1 MAGERFVINTITD
14 ILRKWGSPQEAA
26 RKLTRIADEAP
37 NTLKQFQPPVVAE
50 QLDRAGR
57 GYDDIA
63 IMNPSDFKTLAQD
76 QNSYDLDLY
85 DKAKGGDLLRILQ
98 GKPSR
103 ATADIDAGP
112 DMRSSDTNAP
122 YFQEGRYRATTNPG
136 FDSNLELSFDSPPM
150 PNPILRVDSH
160 EGRNRSRTM
169 SDRGDLETLVSL
181 GTRSGYPKEAAHIKE
196 LLSNPQTEIY
206 SQPDITGQNSV
217 KVGPLS
223 QLFRILGLG
232 GISSLPML
240 ED

>member
-37 NTLKQFQPPVVAE
+37 NTLTQFQPPVVAE

-85 DKAKGGDLLRILQ
+85 EKAKGGDLLRILQ
-98 GKPSR
+98 RKPSR

-112 DMRSSDTNAP
+112 DMRSSDTNVP
-122 YFQEGRYRATTNPG
+122 YFQEGRYRAPTNPG
-136 FDSNLELSFDSPPM
+136 FDSNLELSFDSPPT

-181 GTRSGYPKEAAHIKE
+181 GTRSGYPKEAAQIKE

>member
-37 NTLKQFQPPVVAE
+37 NTLTQFQPPVVAE

-103 ATADIDAGP
+103 ATADINAGP

-136 FDSNLELSFDSPPM
+136 FDSNLELSFDSPPT

-196 LLSNPQTEIY
+196 LLRNPQTEIY
-206 SQPDITGQNSV
+206 SQPDTTGQNSMR
-217 KVGPLS
+217 VGPLS
-223 QLFRILGLG
+223 QLFRLLGLG

>member
-37 NTLKQFQPPVVAE
+37 NTLTQFQPPVVAE

-57 GYDDIA
+57 GYDDI
-63 IMNPSDFKTLAQD
+63 
-76 QNSYDLDLY
+76 
-85 DKAKGGDLLRILQ
+85 
-98 GKPSR
+98 
-103 ATADIDAGP
+103 
-112 DMRSSDTNAP
+112 
-122 YFQEGRYRATTNPG
+122 
-136 FDSNLELSFDSPPM
+136 DSNLELSFDSPPT

-196 LLSNPQTEIY
+196 LLRNPQTEIY
-206 SQPDITGQNSV
+206 SQPDTTGQNSMR
-217 KVGPLS
+217 VGPLS
-223 QLFRILGLG
+223 QLFRLLGLG

>member
-37 NTLKQFQPPVVAE
+37 NTLTQFQPRVVAE

-85 DKAKGGDLLRILQ
+85 EKAKGGDLLRILQ

-103 ATADIDAGP
+103 ATADINAGP

-136 FDSNLELSFDSPPM
+136 FDSNLELSFDSPPTT
-150 PNPILRVDSH
+150 NPILRVDSH

-181 GTRSGYPKEAAHIKE
+181 GTRSGYPKEAAQIKE